1 MRGTKIL
8 GNSRISF
15 RFPLLLLL
23 PIQKVSVDLQDLRN
37 EHFESL
43 IKVVNP
49 NGYEDTAPVQV
60 RRTIC
65 GSDGGHCRDRFRWRT
80 LVIIG
85 TAAGFARPF
94 GRLGAG
100 PVVGEDRRSGALTPH
115 PGPVAVGDR
124 RRPAQS

>member
-43 IKVVNP
+43 IKVVKP
-49 NGYEDTAPVQV
+49 K
-60 RRTIC
+60 
-65 GSDGGHCRDRFRWRT
+65 
-80 LVIIG
+80 
-85 TAAGFARPF
+85 
-94 GRLGAG
+94 RL
-100 PVVGEDRRSGALTPH
+100 
-115 PGPVAVGDR
+115 
-124 RRPAQS
+124 